1 MKQKLICLTHTISKF
16 HTKKLCKMVSLIIIS
31 MFLLSSC
38 FSKLSSSDKTTT
50 KETKQERQAREKKE
64 NITELLKEQANT
76 SSSSIKKKVKK
87 LDMEGNEVYTIL
99 FDEIT
104 NIYTAD
110 KLLEKHNT
118 ISSIKNLRV

>member
-1 MKQKLICLTHTISKF
+1 
-16 HTKKLCKMVSLIIIS
+16 

>member
-16 HTKKLCKMVSLIIIS
+16 HTKKLCKMMSLIIIS

-38 FSKLSSSDKTTT
+38 FSKPSSSDKTTA

-76 SSSSIKKKVKK
+76 SSSSIKKRSKNLMWKAMK
-87 LDMEGNEVYTIL
+87 FTL
-99 FDEIT
+99 FCLT
-104 NIYTAD
+104 
-110 KLLEKHNT
+110 KLLIFIQQTNH
-118 ISSIKNLRV
+118 